1 MKSKELTFSD
11 REEISRLLVLGASY
25 SKIGKLINKDKS
37 CISREVSRRGLNRR
51 TYRAWLANQYAR
63 GEKKKQGRKNKLETQ
78 LELRQVVFSW
88 LRKNWSPG
96 QIAER
101 LKIKYPE
108 RKDMHIAPET
118 IYSYLYVRPKEQL
131 RKELIKH
138 LRRQKK
144 YRLKRRKKIDNCQ
157 ETRGKIP
164 AMVSIDDRPD
174 EINDRMIPG
183 HWEGDLIV
191 GRFSQSAL
199 GSLAERTTRMTYLV
213 PLKKTDPETV
223 RKAFARALK
232 QLPKHLKLSLT
243 YDRGKEMAQHQLF
256 TKKTKIKVYFA
267 HKSSPWE
274 RGTNENT
281 NGLVRQYFPKGT
293 DFKMVSHYQIKRVQ
307 DSLNNRPRKCLNF
320 ETPLEVFSKLLQ

>member
-1 MKSKELTFSD
+1 MKSKELTLSD
-11 REEISRLLVLGASY
+11 REEISRLLISGASY
-25 SKIGKLINKDKS
+25 SEIGKAVNKDKS
-37 CISREVSRRGLNRR
+37 CISREVSRCGMDRR

-63 GEKKKQGRKNKLETQ
+63 GEKTKQGRKNKIETQ
-78 LELRQVVFSW
+78 MELRRIVFSW
-88 LRKNWSPG
+88 LRRNWSPR

-101 LKIKYPE
+101 LKIEYPE
-108 RKDMHIAPET
+108 RKDMRIAPET
-118 IYSYLYVRPKEQL
+118 IYSFLYVRPKEQL
-131 RKELIKH
+131 RRELIKH

-144 YRLKRRKKIDNCQ
+144 YRLKRRKKTDNE

-164 AMVSIDDRPD
+164 AMVSIDERPN
-174 EINDRMIPG
+174 EVKERAIPG
-183 HWEGDLIV
+183 HWEGDLIA

-213 PLKKTDPETV
+213 PLKQTDPNTV
-223 RKAFARALK
+223 RKAFARGLK
-232 QLPKHLKLSLT
+232 QLPEHLKLSLT

-256 TKKTKIKVYFA
+256 TKNTKIKVYFA
-267 HKSSPWE
+267 HRSSPWE

-293 DFKMVSHYQIKRVQ
+293 DFKQVSRYQIKRVQ

-320 ETPLEVFSKLLQ
+320 RTPLEILNRLLQ